1 MKSKR
6 SRPAKFQLKN
16 LKIYNNIHFR
26 YIFRGGRNIPASFL
40 SEDIHKVYLILKDY
54 LSIMK
59 RDLYIDFAKG
69 LATLS
74 IIFIHTAFWSGQFY
88 IPAEVRVFSLVFDV
102 ALFYALSGITSG
114 ANIEKTF
121 YRLLKL
127 QITYMIFVTFL
138 FFMDYFFKIFGLNF
152 FSLEWLQNFYST
164 FGSKYTINSIST
176 FPQWENLGNW
186 YLHQYTNADTFPVVM
201 GSFWYLKVYFILTVF
216 GVLILRFFPK
226 HINWFIAL
234 CVALTL
240 LFNIFPEI
248 YPDGQVGYVA
258 FYLAVFLIG
267 NRMKGKKI
275 PAKMIPVLYALVAA
289 ALIWMFWYYGNEIF
303 YKINRNKFP
312 PKIPYIT
319 WAMFSLV
326 TLFVF
331 YNRLKIS
338 AESFVTYIG
347 KNAIFFYF
355 AQGISS
361 SLVYFLVVPLREYM
375 PWWILMILIYIINVF
390 LAFGISAILKKVD
403 GFGWNILEILRKK
416 TAIK

>member
-1 MKSKR
+1 
-6 SRPAKFQLKN
+6 LT
-16 LKIYNNIHFR
+16 
-26 YIFRGGRNIPASFL
+26 
-40 SEDIHKVYLILKDY
+40 DY
-54 LSIMK
+54 PYTMK

-114 ANIEKTF
+114 SNVEKTF

-138 FFMDYFFKIFGLNF
+138 FFTDYFFKVFGLNF
-152 FSLEWLQNFYST
+152 FSLEWLKSFYST
-164 FGSKYTINSIST
+164 FGSKYTITDISVV
-176 FPQWENLGNW
+176 PQWENLGNW

-226 HINWFIAL
+226 HVNWFIAL
-234 CVALTL
+234 CIVLTL
-240 LFNIFPEI
+240 IFNIFPEI
-248 YPDGQVGYVA
+248 YPNGQVGYVA

-267 NRMKGKKI
+267 NRMKNKKI
-275 PAKMIPVLYALVAA
+275 PAKIIPVLYGLVAA
-289 ALIWMFWYYGNEIF
+289 ALLWMFWYYGSEIF

-312 PKIPYIT
+312 PKIPYII
-319 WAMFSLV
+319 WALFSLV
-326 TLFVF
+326 TLFLF

-338 AESFVTYIG
+338 SESFVTHIG
-347 KNAIFFYF
+347 RNAIFFYF

-361 SLVYFLVVPLREYM
+361 SLVYFLVVPLKENM
-375 PWWILMILIYIINVF
+375 PWWVLMIVIYLINIV
-390 LAFGISAILKKVD
+390 LAFGIAAVLKKVD
-403 GFGWNILEILRKK
+403 GLGWKVLEMLRKK
-416 TAIK
+416 TATR

>member
-1 MKSKR
+1 M
-6 SRPAKFQLKN
+6 N
-16 LKIYNNIHFR
+16 
-26 YIFRGGRNIPASFL
+26 
-40 SEDIHKVYLILKDY
+40 
-54 LSIMK
+54 

-138 FFMDYFFKIFGLNF
+138 FFLDYFFKVFGLSF
-152 FSLEWLQNFYST
+152 FSVEWLQNFYST
-164 FGSKYTINSIST
+164 FGSKYATTNIST
-176 FPQWENLGNW
+176 EPQWQNLGNW

-201 GSFWYLKVYFILTVF
+201 GSFWYLKVYFILAVF
-216 GVLILRFFPK
+216 GVLILRFFSK
-226 HINWFIAL
+226 HINWFIGL
-234 CVALTL
+234 CIALTL
-240 LFNIFPEI
+240 IFNLFPWF
-248 YPDGQVGYVA
+248 YPTGQVGYVA
-258 FYLAVFLIG
+258 FYLAVFLIA

-275 PAKMIPVLYALVAA
+275 PSRIIPALYAAVGIL
-289 ALIWMFWYYGNEIF
+289 LIWMFWYYGSEIF
-303 YKINRNKFP
+303 YKINKNKFP
-312 PKIPYIT
+312 PKTPYIIWT
-319 WAMFSLV
+319 LFSLV

-331 YNRLKIS
+331 YNRLKITK
-338 AESFVTYIG
+338 ENFITYIG

-361 SLVYFLVVPLREYM
+361 SLVYFLVVHFKQDV
-375 PWWILMILIYIINVF
+375 PWWILMILIYITNIILATTIAGF
-390 LAFGISAILKKVD
+390 LMKVD
-403 GFGWNILEILRKK
+403 RLGWNILEFLRRK
-416 TAIK
+416 TAS

>member
-1 MKSKR
+1 
-6 SRPAKFQLKN
+6 
-16 LKIYNNIHFR
+16 
-26 YIFRGGRNIPASFL
+26 
-40 SEDIHKVYLILKDY
+40 
-54 LSIMK
+54 MK

-114 ANIEKTF
+114 SNIEKTF

-152 FSLEWLQNFYST
+152 FSLEWLKEFYST
-164 FGSKYTINSIST
+164 FGSKYTINNIST
-176 FPQWENLGNW
+176 TPQWENLGNW

-226 HINWFIAL
+226 HIHWFIAL
-234 CVALTL
+234 CIALTL
-240 LFNIFPEI
+240 LINIFPQI

-275 PAKMIPVLYALVAA
+275 PDKIIPVLYACVAA
-289 ALIWMFWYYGNEIF
+289 ALVWMFWYYGSEIF

-312 PKIPYIT
+312 PKIPYII

-326 TLFVF
+326 TLFAC

-338 AESFVTYIG
+338 SESFVTYIG

-361 SLVYFLVVPLREYM
+361 SVVYFLVVPLKEYM
-375 PWWILMILIYIINVF
+375 PWWILMILIYIVNIF
-390 LAFGISAILKKVD
+390 LAFGISAVLKKVD
-403 GFGWNILEILRKK
+403 SIGWNILEILRKK

>member
-1 MKSKR
+1 
-6 SRPAKFQLKN
+6 
-16 LKIYNNIHFR
+16 
-26 YIFRGGRNIPASFL
+26 
-40 SEDIHKVYLILKDY
+40 
-54 LSIMK
+54 
-59 RDLYIDFAKG
+59 
-69 LATLS
+69 
-74 IIFIHTAFWSGQFY
+74 
-88 IPAEVRVFSLVFDV
+88 
-102 ALFYALSGITSG
+102 
-114 ANIEKTF
+114 
-121 YRLLKL
+121 
-127 QITYMIFVTFL
+127 
-138 FFMDYFFKIFGLNF
+138 
-152 FSLEWLQNFYST
+152 
-164 FGSKYTINSIST
+164 
-176 FPQWENLGNW
+176 LGNW

-226 HINWFIAL
+226 HIHWFIAL
-234 CVALTL
+234 CIALTL

-275 PAKMIPVLYALVAA
+275 PAKMIPVLYTLVAA
-289 ALIWMFWYYGNEIF
+289 ALMWMFWYYGTEIF

-312 PKIPYIT
+312 PKIPYII
-319 WAMFSLV
+319 WALFSLV

-361 SLVYFLVVPLREYM
+361 SLVYFLVVPLKEKIS
-375 PWWILMILIYIINVF
+375 WWILMIIIYIINII
-390 LAFGISAILKKVD
+390 LAFIISSFLKKAD
-403 GFGWNILEILRKK
+403 SFGWNILEILRKK

>member
-1 MKSKR
+1 
-6 SRPAKFQLKN
+6 
-16 LKIYNNIHFR
+16 
-26 YIFRGGRNIPASFL
+26 
-40 SEDIHKVYLILKDY
+40 
-54 LSIMK
+54 MK

-114 ANIEKTF
+114 SNIEKTF

-152 FSLEWLQNFYST
+152 FSLEWLKDFYST
-164 FGSKYTINSIST
+164 FGSKYTINNIST
-176 FPQWENLGNW
+176 TPQWENLGNW

-226 HINWFIAL
+226 HIHWFIAL
-234 CVALTL
+234 CIALTL
-240 LFNIFPEI
+240 LINIFPQI

-275 PAKMIPVLYALVAA
+275 PDKIIPVLYACVAA
-289 ALIWMFWYYGNEIF
+289 ALVWMFWYYGSEIF

-312 PKIPYIT
+312 PKIPYII

-326 TLFVF
+326 TLFAC

-338 AESFVTYIG
+338 SESFVTYIG

-361 SLVYFLVVPLREYM
+361 SVVYFLVVPLKEYM
-375 PWWILMILIYIINVF
+375 PWWILMILIYIVNIF
-390 LAFGISAILKKVD
+390 LAFGISAVLKKVD
-403 GFGWNILEILRKK
+403 SIGWNILEILRKK

>member
-1 MKSKR
+1 M
-6 SRPAKFQLKN
+6 N
-16 LKIYNNIHFR
+16 
-26 YIFRGGRNIPASFL
+26 
-40 SEDIHKVYLILKDY
+40 
-54 LSIMK
+54 

-114 ANIEKTF
+114 ANIEKTL

-138 FFMDYFFKIFGLNF
+138 FFLDYFFKVFGLTF

-164 FGSKYTINSIST
+164 FGSKYSTTSISAY
-176 FPQWENLGNW
+176 PQWQNLGNW

-201 GSFWYLKVYFILTVF
+201 GSFWYLKVYYILTVF

-226 HINWFIAL
+226 HINGFIGL
-234 CVALTL
+234 CFVLTL
-240 LFNIFPEI
+240 LFNSYPEY
-248 YPDGQVGYVA
+248 YPTGQVGYVA

-267 NRMKGKKI
+267 NKMRGKKI
-275 PAKMIPVLYALVAA
+275 PSKGIPILYAIVAA
-289 ALIWMFWYYGNEIF
+289 ALAGMFWYYGGEIF
-303 YKINRNKFP
+303 YKINKNKFP
-312 PKIPYIT
+312 PKIPYIIWT
-319 WAMFSLV
+319 LFSLT
-326 TLFVF
+326 TLFVL
-331 YNRLKIS
+331 YNRLKIKK
-338 AESFVTYIG
+338 ENFITHIG

-361 SLVYFLVVPLREYM
+361 SLVYFLVVPLKENM
-375 PWWILMILIYIINVF
+375 PWWLLMIIIYGINII
-390 LAFGISAILKKVD
+390 LAFIISAGLKKVD
-403 GFGWNILEILRKK
+403 ACGWKILEFLRRK
-416 TAIK
+416 TTS